1 MSNASPLNTL
11 TSVFPDLHAI
21 LFIFDKELNQ
31 FHKPTLG
38 NYFSRSMGF
47 KLLLL
52 FLFVA
57 TFSGFTYGVVEVNL
71 ISRQKLLEVERKLNL
86 LNKRAVKS
94 IRVWLPCYSVEC
106 CIFFFFCI
114 SHFTLVFRIF
124 SSFWP
129 QIHPRLCFFQYEVE
143 SGFCVKFQQGKK
155 EESKCRLIWEAKL

>member
-1 MSNASPLNTL
+1 MPS
-11 TSVFPDLHAI
+11 
-21 LFIFDKELNQ
+21 FDKELAKNQ

-38 NYFSRSMGF
+38 NYFSRIMGF

-52 FLFVA
+52 FFFVA

-106 CIFFFFCI
+106 CNFFLLLYIPFYSSFSHILFFLAPNPSKAVFFFD
-114 SHFTLVFRIF
+114 TR
-124 SSFWP
+124 
-129 QIHPRLCFFQYEVE
+129 
-143 SGFCVKFQQGKK
+143 
-155 EESKCRLIWEAKL
+155 